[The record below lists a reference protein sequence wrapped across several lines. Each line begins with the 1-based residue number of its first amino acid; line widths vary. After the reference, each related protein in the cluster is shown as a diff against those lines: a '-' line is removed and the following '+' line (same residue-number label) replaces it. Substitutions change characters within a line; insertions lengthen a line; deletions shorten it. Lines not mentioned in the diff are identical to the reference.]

1 MEDSAGGIAV
11 SAPAPVA
18 LFDFD
23 HTLIRHDSF
32 AAFARRLL
40 QRDWW
45 RIAAAL
51 GLSPVLAP
59 LVPLRRTRGIP
70 ALTLVWLATLGLDG
84 ERLTR
89 KLRQHVTHL
98 ARDPGALAHREGLAR
113 LREHQRAGHR
123 VVIATGALEELAR
136 AICEALGLEDLAIV
150 GSSWRPWGGGMT
162 AREHCF
168 GERKVTM
175 LRARGFPPP
184 WRWVYTDSA
193 ADLPLLRHAGEG
205 FLVNPTRWTLAQAAR
220 ELEHP
225 PGVLRWR

>member
-1 MEDSAGGIAV
+1 V
-11 SAPAPVA
+11 TPAPVA

-32 AAFARRLL
+32 SAFARRLL

-45 RIAAAL
+45 RVSAAL

-59 LVPLRRTRGIP
+59 LAPLRRTRGVP
-70 ALTLVWLATLGLDG
+70 ALALVWLATLGLDG
-84 ERLTR
+84 ERLAEQ
-89 KLRQHVTHL
+89 LRRHVARL
-98 ARDPGALAHREGLAR
+98 ARDPDALAHRDGLAK
-113 LREHQRAGHR
+113 LREHQQAGHR

-136 AICEALGLEDLAIV
+136 AICEALGLADLEIV

-162 AREHCF
+162 ALEHCF

-175 LRARGFPPP
+175 LSARGFPPP
-184 WRWVYTDSA
+184 WRWVYTDSTS
-193 ADLPLLRHAGEG
+193 DLPLLRHAGEG
-205 FLVNPTRWTLAQAAR
+205 FLVNPTPRALARAAR
-220 ELEHP
+220 ELHSP

>member
-1 MEDSAGGIAV
+1 MR
-11 SAPAPVA
+11 PAPVA

-32 AAFARRLL
+32 AAFAGRLL

-59 LVPLRRTRGIP
+59 LVPMRRTRGVP
-70 ALTLVWLATLGLDG
+70 ALALVWLATLGLDR
-84 ERLTR
+84 ERLAR
-89 KLRQHVTHL
+89 QLRRHVTRL
-98 ARDPGALAHREGLAR
+98 ASDPEALAYHDGLAR

-136 AICEALGLEDLAIV
+136 AICDTLGLADLEIV

-184 WRWVYTDSA
+184 WRWVYTDST

-205 FLVNPTRWTLAQAAR
+205 YLVNPTRRTLARAVR
-220 ELEHP
+220 ELRRP
-225 PGVLRWR
+225 PDVLRWR